1 MGNNAKTLIRW
12 WLMAYM
18 GFVVVRLAMGLSLGA
33 KDLVGGLIVQ
43 FVLVAVCF
51 AALALYKRS
60 RNRGH
65 STR

>member
-12 WLMAYM
+12 WLMAYV
-18 GFVVVRLAMGLSLGA
+18 GFVVVRLAMGLHLGA

-43 FVLVAVCF
+43 FVLVAVCL

-60 RNRGH
+60 RKP